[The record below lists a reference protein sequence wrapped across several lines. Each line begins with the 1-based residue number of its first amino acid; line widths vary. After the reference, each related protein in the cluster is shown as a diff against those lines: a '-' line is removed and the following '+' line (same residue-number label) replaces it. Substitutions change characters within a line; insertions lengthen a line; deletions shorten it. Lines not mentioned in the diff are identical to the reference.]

1 MQLCEVV
8 LCARPIERVNY
19 ICILKMWAHGFNSM
33 HIHAFMHVNS
43 YTCTFYMFES
53 TKHTDTHMHTY
64 TNPLLQAHTHT
75 CMHTNPL
82 LSCNLIYSAIYRG
95 FFSVENNLLRD
106 SVSSIQSA
114 GFCGCLEMTSEVN
127 STSCLA
133 SHWNPSI
140 AGNQEFKITVTYQK
154 NIYLVSKVMFFWH
167 KNVIRIHLNF
177 IFRYRRSGIFWQ

>member
-1 MQLCEVV
+1 MYV
-8 LCARPIERVNY
+8 LHVWVN
-19 ICILKMWAHGFNSM
+19 
-33 HIHAFMHVNS
+33 
-43 YTCTFYMFES
+43 
-53 TKHTDTHMHTY
+53 
-64 TNPLLQAHTHT
+64 QAHTHT
-75 CMHTNPL
+75 CIHIQIHCSKHIHTHACTQIHCFPATSSIQL
-82 LSCNLIYSAIYRG
+82 YIYRG

-154 NIYLVSKVMFFWH
+154 NIYLVSKVMCFFWH

-177 IFRYRRSGIFWQ
+177 IFRYCRSEIFLQ